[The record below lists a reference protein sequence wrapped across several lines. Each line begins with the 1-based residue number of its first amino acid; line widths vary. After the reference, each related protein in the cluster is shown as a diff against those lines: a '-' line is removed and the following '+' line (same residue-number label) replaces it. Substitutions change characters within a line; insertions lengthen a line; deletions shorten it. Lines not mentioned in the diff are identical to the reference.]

1 MPDKIQD
8 KIVNTPTPDNAAVFG
23 RIVDILEEARSHV
36 ARTVNSAMVVAY
48 WLIGREI
55 VEEEQ
60 KGQKR
65 ADYGKAVIEDL
76 SRRLKGRYG
85 KGYSAVSLWNMRK
98 FYQTYIGRSA
108 TILSPSGREFRQ

>member
-1 MPDKIQD
+1 MPDEDREKTPNIQA
-8 KIVNTPTPDNAAVFG
+8 PDDVALFG

-76 SRRLKGRYG
+76 YQPSPALRHPSTSSGRVLRDRLGLRD
-85 KGYSAVSLWNMRK
+85 
-98 FYQTYIGRSA
+98 
-108 TILSPSGREFRQ
+108 SPSRGE

>member
-1 MPDKIQD
+1 
-8 KIVNTPTPDNAAVFG
+8 
-23 RIVDILEEARSHV
+23 
-36 ARTVNSAMVVAY
+36 MVVAY

-60 KGQKR
+60 AGQKR

-76 SRRLKGRYG
+76 SRRLTERYG
-85 KGYSAVSLWNMRK
+85 RGYSTASLWNMRK

-108 TILSPSGREFRQ
+108 TILSPPGREFGQQTILSPVGRELDRSGKLHTKGGRVC